1 MTPAGFPHSGTLGSK
16 PARRLPEAI
25 AANSALHRLLA
36 PGHPPCA
43 LTSLKRTNYRSSCI
57 ELARS
62 HASSDDAHDQHLIR
76 LSRFATEGPGDVI
89 RPPRLGD
96 EHLLLLLVVRGAT
109 KTHAAHP
116 AGSLR
121 IRPSSPPQGSRG
133 VRFLLRKEVIQPH
146 LPVRLPCYDFT
157 PIIDPTLDGSLPCG
171 LGHRLRVKPT
181 LVV

>member
-1 MTPAGFPHSGTLGSK
+1 MTGHDPSRVSHSGTLGSK

-62 HASSDDAHDQHLIR
+62 HASSDDARDQHL
-76 LSRFATEGPGDVI
+76 FACQGSQPKAPETQE

-96 EHLLLLLVVRGAT
+96 EHLNY
-109 KTHAAHP
+109 
-116 AGSLR
+116 
-121 IRPSSPPQGSRG
+121 
-133 VRFLLRKEVIQPH
+133 
-146 LPVRLPCYDFT
+146 C
-157 PIIDPTLDGSLPCG
+157 
-171 LGHRLRVKPT
+171 
-181 LVV
+181 

>member
-25 AANSALHRLLA
+25 AADSALHRLLA

-43 LTSLKRTNYRSSCI
+43 LISLKRTNDRSSCI

-62 HASSDDAHDQHLIR
+62 PALSDSARDHIV
-76 LSRFATEGPGDVI
+76 FACQGSQPKAPETDYALRGSGTSTFY
-89 RPPRLGD
+89 
-96 EHLLLLLVVRGAT
+96 LLLVVRGAT
-109 KTHAAHP
+109 KTSAVHP

-121 IRPSSPPQGSRG
+121 IRPSSPPLGNRG

>member
-25 AANSALHRLLA
+25 AADSALHRLLA

-62 HASSDDAHDQHLIR
+62 HTSSDDVHDPLHIR
-76 LSRFATEGPGDVI
+76 LSRFATEGLGVVV

-96 EHLLLLLVVRGAT
+96 E
-109 KTHAAHP
+109 
-116 AGSLR
+116 
-121 IRPSSPPQGSRG
+121 
-133 VRFLLRKEVIQPH
+133 QP
-146 LPVRLPCYDFT
+146 L
-157 PIIDPTLDGSLPCG
+157 
-171 LGHRLRVKPT
+171 
-181 LVV
+181 